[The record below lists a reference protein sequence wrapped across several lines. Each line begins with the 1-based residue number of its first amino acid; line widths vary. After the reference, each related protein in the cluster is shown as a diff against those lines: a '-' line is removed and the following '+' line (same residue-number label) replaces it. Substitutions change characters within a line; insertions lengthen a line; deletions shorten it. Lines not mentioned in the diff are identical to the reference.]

1 MKYKCKFMKSIPCF
15 HRLPGKHWS
24 RSKESCIKCM
34 RDLEEIGS
42 LIITKKGGDDTKGGE
57 VNGM

>member
-1 MKYKCKFMKSIPCF
+1 
-15 HRLPGKHWS
+15 
-24 RSKESCIKCM
+24 M

-42 LIITKKGGDDTKGGE
+42 LIITKKEGDDTKGGE